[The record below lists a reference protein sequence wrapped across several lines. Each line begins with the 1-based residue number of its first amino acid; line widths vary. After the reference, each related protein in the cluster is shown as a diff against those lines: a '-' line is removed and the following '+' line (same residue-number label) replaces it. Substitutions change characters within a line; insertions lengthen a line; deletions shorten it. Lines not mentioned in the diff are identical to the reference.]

1 MGKSR
6 SASPLDFCA
15 NENVLNRKKRIF
27 MKSLLI
33 ARPFFFLN
41 ISILLISQKLF
52 FKFKSQPV
60 LTRRPS
66 QCILHRRYPSHSAL
80 SEAWHRGALRVP
92 SASLRVEYF
101 SFGSDGDLMGL
112 FAV

>member
-1 MGKSR
+1 
-6 SASPLDFCA
+6 
-15 NENVLNRKKRIF
+15 V
-27 MKSLLI
+27 KSLLI

-52 FKFKSQPV
+52 FNIKPQPV
-60 LTRRPS
+60 LTRRPF
-66 QCILHRRYPSHSAL
+66 QCIAASQVPSHSAL
-80 SEAWHRGALRVP
+80 SKAWRRGALRVP
-92 SASLRVEYF
+92 SASLRIEYF